1 MDVRT
6 ASGLLHEKM
15 LEPFAST
22 EDERRGVRGQR
33 VDAGGRAGPAAG
45 GQHPRGGGRRP
56 SQKPAARH
64 GRLPPTSRRDP
75 PMLAAALQ
83 AEVLAGGGGGASAAR
98 SVLAVEAGRRRGGVR
113 SLAGTLAYATTAAS
127 RISPEAQNQEEYR
140 RTRTTGKRSIAN

>member
-1 MDVRT
+1 
-6 ASGLLHEKM
+6 M

-22 EDERRGVRGQR
+22 ES
-33 VDAGGRAGPAAG
+33 DAASEDSGWTLEDKLDQLLAGSTRTLAS
-45 GQHPRGGGRRP
+45 RGGGRRP

>member
-22 EDERRGVRGQR
+22 ESDAASEDSGWTLEDELDQLL
-33 VDAGGRAGPAAG
+33 AGSTRTLA
-45 GQHPRGGGRRP
+45 PRGGGRRP

-83 AEVLAGGGGGASAAR
+83 AEVLAGGGGGS
-98 SVLAVEAGRRRGGVR
+98 S
-113 SLAGTLAYATTAAS
+113 
-127 RISPEAQNQEEYR
+127 
-140 RTRTTGKRSIAN
+140 